1 MSVLRQ
7 LSDELAALA
16 ARAAP
21 AVVGLV
27 HRRGQGSGVVLAG
40 DGYILTNAHVAL
52 AAREIVVRI
61 GGRVEAK
68 AELVGADER
77 TDLAVV
83 RAQLGRA
90 SALALAEERTLAVG
104 QLVLAIGNPLGFDR
118 STSLGIVSALHRDLP
133 TPGGGGLSGLIQTDA
148 AINPGN
154 SGGPLLDAD
163 GRVVGINTAILPYAR
178 GIGFAVPARTASW
191 VAAVLIQKGEVKRP
205 RIGVLARSEDS
216 EDASRAVRILGVEK
230 DAPAD
235 RAGLAKGDLLL
246 RANGDAT
253 ATLDDLQRA
262 LALSAGPELLLEV
275 LRGEEIRALRVRPEA
290 ARAA

>member
-52 AAREIVVRI
+52 AARDVAVRV
-61 GGRVEAK
+61 GGRVEAR

-83 RAQLGRA
+83 RADVGPVR
-90 SALALAEERTLAVG
+90 SLALADERTLAVG
-104 QLVLAIGNPLGFDR
+104 QLVLAIGNPLGFER
-118 STSLGIVSALHRDLP
+118 SMSLGIVSALYRDLP
-133 TPGGGGLSGLIQTDA
+133 TPGGGLSGLIQTDA

-154 SGGPLLDAD
+154 SGGPLLDAE
-163 GRVVGINTAILPYAR
+163 GGVVGINTAVLSYAR

-205 RIGVLARSEDS
+205 RIGVLARSE
-216 EDASRAVRILGVEK
+216 EAKEPARAVRILGVEK
-230 DAPAD
+230 DAPAE

-246 RANGDAT
+246 RANGEPT

-262 LALSAGPELLLEV
+262 LALSVGPELLLEV
-275 LRGEEIRALRVRPEA
+275 LRGDEVRALLVRPEA
-290 ARAA
+290 ASAA

>member
-1 MSVLRQ
+1 MSMLRR

-27 HRRGQGSGVVLAG
+27 HRRGQGSGVVLTG

-52 AAREIVVRI
+52 AARDVAVRL
-61 GGRVEAK
+61 GSRVEAR

-90 SALALAEERTLAVG
+90 RSLALVDERTLAVG

-118 STSLGIVSALHRDLP
+118 SISLGIVSALHRDLP
-133 TPGGGGLSGLIQTDA
+133 TPGGGLSGLIQTDA

-163 GRVVGINTAILPYAR
+163 GGVVGINTAILPYAR

-191 VAAVLIQKGEVKRP
+191 VAAVLIQKGEVRRP
-205 RIGVLARSEDS
+205 RIGVLARSE
-216 EDASRAVRILGVEK
+216 EAPEAARAVRILNVEK
-230 DAPAD
+230 DAPAE

-246 RANGDAT
+246 RANGEPT

-262 LALSAGPELLLEV
+262 LALAVEPELLLEV
-275 LRGEEIRALRVRPEA
+275 LRGAELRSLRVRPEA

>member
-1 MSVLRQ
+1 
-7 LSDELAALA
+7 
-16 ARAAP
+16 
-21 AVVGLV
+21 
-27 HRRGQGSGVVLAG
+27 
-40 DGYILTNAHVAL
+40 
-52 AAREIVVRI
+52 
-61 GGRVEAK
+61 
-68 AELVGADER
+68 VGADER

-118 STSLGIVSALHRDLP
+118 STSLGIVSALYRDLP

-216 EDASRAVRILGVEK
+216 KDASRAVRILGVEK

-246 RANGDAT
+246 RANGEPT

>member
-1 MSVLRQ
+1 MSVLRR

-16 ARAAP
+16 ARTAP

-27 HRRGQGSGVVLAG
+27 HRRGQGSGVVLAD

-52 AAREIVVRI
+52 AAGELGVRV
-61 GGRVEAK
+61 GGRVEAR

-83 RAQLGRA
+83 RAELGRLH
-90 SALALAEERTLAVG
+90 ALRLAEQRRLEVG
-104 QLVLAIGNPLGFDR
+104 QLVVAIGNPLGFER
-118 STSLGIVSALHRDLP
+118 SLSLGIVSALFRDLP
-133 TPGGGGLSGLIQTDA
+133 TSAGGLSGLIQTDA

-163 GRVVGINTAILPYAR
+163 GAVIGINTAILPYAR

-191 VAAVLIQKGEVKRP
+191 VTAILIQRGEVVRP
-205 RIGVLARSEDS
+205 RIGVVARSE
-216 EDASRAVRILGVEK
+216 EAPPLSRAVRILSVEK
-230 DAPAD
+230 GAPAD
-235 RAGLAKGDLLL
+235 KAGLLNGDLLL
-246 RANGDAT
+246 RANGDET

-262 LALSAGPELLLEV
+262 LALSGAAEIQLEIQ
-275 LRGEEIRALRVRPEA
+275 RGESLRSLRIRPEA
-290 ARAA
+290 RRAA